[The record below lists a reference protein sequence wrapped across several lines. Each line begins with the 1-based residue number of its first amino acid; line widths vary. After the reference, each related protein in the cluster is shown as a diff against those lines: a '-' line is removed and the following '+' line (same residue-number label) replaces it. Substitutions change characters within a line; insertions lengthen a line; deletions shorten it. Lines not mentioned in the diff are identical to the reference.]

1 MPFVPQAVLD
11 ALRQGA
17 TDAAAAA
24 ERAEARYEALLE
36 RYHALKMRGG
46 TAEAPVSEPD
56 VIDLA
61 LGLSSRGMP
70 QAAELRR
77 RQAAWAAEQKAAGR
91 TEADI
96 AKELIEGQDGAVV
109 LGGASEGT
117 A

>member
-11 ALRQGA
+11 AFRQGA
-17 TDAAAAA
+17 ADAAAAA

-36 RYHALKMRGG
+36 RYHALKMRGW
-46 TAEAPVSEPD
+46 TPEVPVTEPD

-70 QAAELRR
+70 RSAELRR
-77 RQAAWAAEQKAAGR
+77 QQAAWAADQQAAGQSD
-91 TEADI
+91 ADI
-96 AKELIEGQDGAVV
+96 AKALIEGQDGAVV
-109 LGGASEGT
+109 LGGAEERT